1 MNTRKAQ
8 LIPALASVLLALAS
22 PSLATSVPCAGR
34 AVTVEVRAED
44 GRTLPFYPAPARSG
58 SNRFY
63 AEAVKGERYS
73 ILVRSNVSRRVGLV
87 VAVDG
92 RNIISGKK
100 STLKSDEQMYILEPY
115 GSGEYSGWRTA
126 QDTVNRFY
134 FTTADD
140 SYAAAFK
147 DESAMGV
154 IAVAVY
160 QEVPPPTPKPISWWQ
175 RMSSDSRK
183 DEAAAPPA
191 GSASAPSAAGAMKS
205 RDSLA
210 EQKSQPGTGY
220 GDEQYSPSYRVA
232 FEAEL
237 QPREKT
243 IIKYEWRS
251 TLCRLG
257 VIPAERPER
266 PENRL
271 WDGEFAP
278 PPPPRRGR

>member
-1 MNTRKAQ
+1 MKTPTTFILSSLTTA
-8 LIPALASVLLALAS
+8 LLALAA
-22 PSLATSVPCAGR
+22 PALATSVPCVGR
-34 AVTVEVRAED
+34 AVTVEIRADD
-44 GRTLPFYPAPARSG
+44 GRMLPFYLAARSG
-58 SNRFY
+58 ASRFY
-63 AEAVKGERYS
+63 TEAVKGDQYS
-73 ILVRSNVSRRVGLV
+73 IVVRNNLNRRVGLV
-87 VAVDG
+87 IAVDG

-100 STLKSDEQMYILEPY
+100 SWLKNDEQMYILEPW

-126 QDTVNRFY
+126 QDKVNRFY
-134 FTTADD
+134 FTTVDD

-160 QEVPPPTPKPISWWQ
+160 PEVPPPTPRVMSWMP

-183 DEAAAPPA
+183 AESPAPAPQAAA
-191 GSASAPSAAGAMKS
+191 GEAGALKS
-205 RDSLA
+205 KDA
-210 EQKSQPGTGY
+210 AMEQKSQPGTGY
-220 GDEQYSPSYRVA
+220 GEEQYSPSHRVS
-232 FEAEL
+232 FEPES

-243 IIKYEWRS
+243 FIKYEWRS

-257 VIPAERPER
+257 VIPGNGPSR
-266 PENRL
+266 PENRF

>member
-1 MNTRKAQ
+1 MKTRIA
-8 LIPALASVLLALAS
+8 LTLAPLASALLAVA
-22 PSLATSVPCAGR
+22 PATLATSVPYVGR
-34 AVTVEVRAED
+34 AVTVEIHADD
-44 GRTLPFYPAPARSG
+44 GRSLPFYPAPARPG

-73 ILVRSNVSRRVGLV
+73 IHVRNNLGRRVGLV

-100 STLKSDEQMYILEPY
+100 SVLKSDEQMYILEPY
-115 GSGEYSGWRTA
+115 GEGDYSGWRTA

-134 FTTADD
+134 FTTVDD

-175 RMSSDSRK
+175 RMSGEPRK
-183 DEAAAPPA
+183 SEAAAPAAP
-191 GSASAPSAAGAMKS
+191 APSAAGAMKS
-205 RDSLA
+205 RDA
-210 EQKSQPGTGY
+210 VEQKSQPGTGY
-220 GDEQYSPSYRVA
+220 GEEQYSPTYRVA
-232 FEAEL
+232 FEAES
-237 QPREKT
+237 QPRERT
-243 IIKYEWRS
+243 FVKYEWRS

-257 VIPAERPER
+257 LVPPDEPVRQG
-266 PENRL
+266 NRM

-278 PPPPRRGR
+278 PPPRRGW

>member
-1 MNTRKAQ
+1 MNTR
-8 LIPALASVLLALAS
+8 PATILAPLASALLALA
-22 PSLATSVPCAGR
+22 PAALATSVPYAGR
-34 AVTVEVRAED
+34 AVTVEIRADD
-44 GRTLPFYPAPARSG
+44 GRTLPFYSAPSRPG

-63 AEAVKGERYS
+63 AEAVKGERYT
-73 ILVRSNVSRRVGLV
+73 IQVRSNLNRRVGLV

-100 STLKSDEQMYILEPY
+100 SSLRNDEQMYILEPY

-134 FTTADD
+134 FTTVDD

-175 RMSSDSRK
+175 RMPAEPRK
-183 DEAAAPPA
+183 SEAAAPAAP
-191 GSASAPSAAGAMKS
+191 APSAAGAMKS
-205 RDSLA
+205 RDAA

-220 GDEQYSPSYRVA
+220 GEEQYSPTYRVA
-232 FEAEL
+232 FEAEP
-237 QPREKT
+237 QPRERT
-243 IIKYEWRS
+243 FIKYEWRS
-251 TLCRLG
+251 TLCRMGL
-257 VIPAERPER
+257 VPADEPTRQG
-266 PENRL
+266 NRL

-278 PPPPRRGR
+278 PPPRRGW